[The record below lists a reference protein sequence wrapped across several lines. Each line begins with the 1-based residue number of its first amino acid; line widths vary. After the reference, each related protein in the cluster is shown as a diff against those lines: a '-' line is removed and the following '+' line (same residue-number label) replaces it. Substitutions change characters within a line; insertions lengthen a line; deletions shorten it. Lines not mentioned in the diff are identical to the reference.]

1 MIKKILITGGCGFV
15 GSNLGIFLKKKGFKI
30 TSLDNL
36 YRSGSHLNFKRLK
49 KEKIN
54 NLKIDIKNF
63 DKIDKIKNKFDLI
76 IDCCAEPSVENS
88 RKSIYEANRVFNTN
102 LTGTFNIISKC
113 LKDKSKLIFLSSSR
127 VYSIS
132 ELNKYKKEIDKK
144 KYNMEFDINFKTS
157 YPRSL
162 YGFTK
167 LASEELIKEFNFS
180 NNLTYIINRIGVIS
194 GPWQFGKI
202 DQGFVSL
209 WCWSHLM
216 KKKLKYIGF
225 GGNGRQVRDVLHID
239 DLCQLIFLQIKKIKK
254 INNLTLSFGGGKA
267 NSINL
272 EQLTKK
278 IKKYSKC
285 SLKINKINKTSI
297 YDIPYFVGS
306 NKNVFDIYSWKPKKK
321 INEIITDVYN
331 WQKNNIKILKKVF

>member
-15 GSNLGIFLKKKGFKI
+15 GSNLGIFLKKKGFKV

-36 YRSGSHLNFKRLK
+36 YRLGSHLNFKRLK

-144 KYNMEFDINFKTS
+144 KYNIEFDINFKTS

-272 EQLTKK
+272 EQLTQK

-285 SLKINKINKTSI
+285 SLKIIKINKTSI